1 MNWLLSGS
9 RWKMALAIVAMPPLL
24 AGCGGM
30 DFSMKDAEWFNRPSG
45 MFNRNISVESPGF
58 ADNRPVADGE
68 LISADGFC
76 AGMTAPTDAN
86 ALTDPS
92 ATDPSAPMAGV
103 PQGSA
108 AIAIGRTECEVAR
121 AAGRP
126 DNVAVSN
133 EGGARV
139 AVLTYLHGERPGVYR
154 FTSGRLVSMERAAEP
169 PPPPPRAPKNQRP
182 RRHG

>member
-1 MNWLLSGS
+1 
-9 RWKMALAIVAMPPLL
+9 MALAIVAIPPLL

-45 MFNRNISVESPGF
+45 MFNRTISVESPGF

-76 AGMTAPTDAN
+76 AGMAAPTDAN

-92 ATDPSAPMAGV
+92 APMAEA

-139 AVLTYLHGERPGVYR
+139 TVLTYLHGERPGIYR
-154 FTSGRLVSMERAAEP
+154 FTSGRLVSMERGAEP
-169 PPPPPRAPKNQRP
+169 PPPPARNTKGQRP
-182 RRHG
+182 RRQG

>member
-1 MNWLLSGS
+1 
-9 RWKMALAIVAMPPLL
+9 MALAIVAMPPLL

-58 ADNRPVADGE
+58 ADNRPVADNE

-76 AGMTAPTDAN
+76 AGMTAPIDAN

-92 ATDPSAPMAGV
+92 APMAEA

-126 DNVAVSN
+126 DNVAVSS
-133 EGGARV
+133 EGGLRV

-169 PPPPPRAPKNQRP
+169 PPPPPRNTKGQRP
-182 RRHG
+182 RRQG